1 MNRLCRLIL
10 LCLMALALPLQGL
23 AAAGV
28 LPCASGHLPG
38 THLGMA
44 HGKVHG
50 SEAHADCHGVS
61 APGSAS
67 ATSPTA
73 AAEPAADLVSTAVH
87 KCSACA
93 ACGAGMALPASA
105 PVLPSTGPEPAPVLS
120 LEAAAASFI
129 ASGLERPPRSHLA

>member
-38 THLGMA
+38 THLGTA
-44 HGKVHG
+44 HG
-50 SEAHADCHGVS
+50 SDAHADCHGVS
-61 APGSAS
+61 APSSSSA
-67 ATSPTA
+67 TA
-73 AAEPAADLVSTAVH
+73 AAEPAPDVASAGAH

-93 ACGAGMALPASA
+93 ACGAGMALPAAA
-105 PVLPSTGPEPAPVLS
+105 PVLPSTGPEPVPVLS
-120 LEAAAASFI
+120 LEADAASFI